1 MIEIKNINKS
11 YDRPILKNINLK
23 FYENNIYLL
32 KGISGCGKTSLL
44 NIIGGIDD
52 DYSGQYFSD
61 GVSITDQNKKNRN
74 KFFTK
79 IGYVF
84 QESLLVSNLSIYENL
99 ELIKND
105 KEKIYELSKKFKVS
119 KLLDKMPSELSGG
132 ERQRVSIIRA
142 LLLDPDII
150 IADEPTASLDRK
162 NALELC
168 ELLNLLHEENKIII
182 ISTHDNIFDNI
193 SDCIITIDY
202 GVTSIVKDNVAKK
215 NSEKKYI
222 TGYKKNNFKQID
234 FTYSFRKFKKSFNIG
249 SIVTITSIML
259 LIFIILAI
267 KMNFKEAYIKYMSKK
282 YPFETVDLNSKI
294 YNNMKDKINF
304 KVYDNYNF
312 NEENIDYL
320 TLLPK
325 KESLLSNKIYLYDG
339 YFPTE
344 ENQVLINEDFLNKV
358 LKKKILTGNESIL
371 IRGKNFKITGVITN
385 NETLLNDIY
394 NTNSYYDN
402 TINPKVFIPYESIK
416 KISKKITTENI
427 MVTIK
432 GLYNEHLSEELSKL
446 GFVNCWSNKIENITY
461 TLDLFIN
468 LFFIALAILSFISFI
483 FLANQII
490 LSLYYRKK
498 EFGYLQLFGVNKRR
512 IKKIVLYEYFYKYIF
527 SLILA
532 IIIDFIISLIFSYI
546 LNVNVF
552 LSIKHFILI
561 VLIILIY
568 CYLLIFIPFRI
579 YISKSIKSLIY
590 D

>member
-215 NSEKKYI
+215 I
-222 TGYKKNNFKQID
+222 QKKNI
-234 FTYSFRKFKKSFNIG
+234 
-249 SIVTITSIML
+249 L
-259 LIFIILAI
+259 L
-267 KMNFKEAYIKYMSKK
+267 
-282 YPFETVDLNSKI
+282 V
-294 YNNMKDKINF
+294 
-304 KVYDNYNF
+304 
-312 NEENIDYL
+312 
-320 TLLPK
+320 
-325 KESLLSNKIYLYDG
+325 
-339 YFPTE
+339 
-344 ENQVLINEDFLNKV
+344 
-358 LKKKILTGNESIL
+358 
-371 IRGKNFKITGVITN
+371 
-385 NETLLNDIY
+385 
-394 NTNSYYDN
+394 
-402 TINPKVFIPYESIK
+402 IK
-416 KISKKITTENI
+416 KI
-427 MVTIK
+427 
-432 GLYNEHLSEELSKL
+432 
-446 GFVNCWSNKIENITY
+446 
-461 TLDLFIN
+461 
-468 LFFIALAILSFISFI
+468 
-483 FLANQII
+483 
-490 LSLYYRKK
+490 
-498 EFGYLQLFGVNKRR
+498 
-512 IKKIVLYEYFYKYIF
+512 
-527 SLILA
+527 
-532 IIIDFIISLIFSYI
+532 I
-546 LNVNVF
+546 LN
-552 LSIKHFILI
+552 K
-561 VLIILIY
+561 
-568 CYLLIFIPFRI
+568 
-579 YISKSIKSLIY
+579 
-590 D
+590 

>member
-1 MIEIKNINKS
+1 M
-11 YDRPILKNINLK
+11 
-23 FYENNIYLL
+23 
-32 KGISGCGKTSLL
+32 
-44 NIIGGIDD
+44 
-52 DYSGQYFSD
+52 
-61 GVSITDQNKKNRN
+61 
-74 KFFTK
+74 
-79 IGYVF
+79 
-84 QESLLVSNLSIYENL
+84 
-99 ELIKND
+99 
-105 KEKIYELSKKFKVS
+105 
-119 KLLDKMPSELSGG
+119 
-132 ERQRVSIIRA
+132 
-142 LLLDPDII
+142 
-150 IADEPTASLDRK
+150 
-162 NALELC
+162 
-168 ELLNLLHEENKIII
+168 
-182 ISTHDNIFDNI
+182 
-193 SDCIITIDY
+193 
-202 GVTSIVKDNVAKK
+202 
-215 NSEKKYI
+215 
-222 TGYKKNNFKQID
+222 
-234 FTYSFRKFKKSFNIG
+234 
-249 SIVTITSIML
+249 
-259 LIFIILAI
+259 
-267 KMNFKEAYIKYMSKK
+267 
-282 YPFETVDLNSKI
+282 
-294 YNNMKDKINF
+294 
-304 KVYDNYNF
+304 
-312 NEENIDYL
+312 
-320 TLLPK
+320 PK

-339 YFPTE
+339 YFPNE